1 MRHSLV
7 PLACEQRHPACFFAG
22 LRLVGIDGGQWN
34 LLNTVQINAQVPKS
48 RSRRAQAAFAKL
60 SMSTLVEPRH
70 PCTAG
75 RIDVTGCAQ

>member
-34 LLNTVQINAQVPKS
+34 LLNTVQINAQVPKAAVVV
-48 RSRRAQAAFAKL
+48 RRQPL
-60 SMSTLVEPRH
+60 PSSP
-70 PCTAG
+70 
-75 RIDVTGCAQ
+75 